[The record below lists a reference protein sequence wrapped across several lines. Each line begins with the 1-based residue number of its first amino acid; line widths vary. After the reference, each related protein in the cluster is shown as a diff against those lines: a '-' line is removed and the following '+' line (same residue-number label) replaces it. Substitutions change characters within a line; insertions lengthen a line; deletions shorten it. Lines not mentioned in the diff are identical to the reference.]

1 MDGKRCLFC
10 GIFSPSNEECYC
22 FLDEEED
29 DECFV
34 PHFEGSNDITHKI
47 MNTDYNPVDFS
58 TEDFQ
63 NASLDSQQSNG
74 QELQKISLL
83 GIENEGHLSVTNILT
98 ENASLGSSINE
109 SPNMSESRNLI
120 EFIKQSESS
129 KSTHEN
135 EQSHFNSVIAPEA
148 TNLFGTFDFV
158 SEGIKR
164 GADNNNHVN
173 TLVVPDETSQG
184 VFCRAD
190 DNRSNQSED
199 LSSMKDPGWSNSRP
213 MTQRKR
219 KNTSFGANTN
229 TCKMKEKSSAFIS
242 RRKGSYLD
250 SISASPT
257 CIERD
262 GSNAEAQKGKKC
274 SKIKSISAKVT
285 QIDDSS
291 SREIVTYTVALGS
304 DADGV
309 SVAGPSGIH
318 TQSHRTDNKKCFVC
332 DVCGKGFGK
341 KYHLQAHQRTHT
353 DEKPFVCPMCGKR
366 FTQQSNL
373 TTHLRTHTGEKPFGC
388 HICKNKFRQKT
399 HLNDHLLTHSG
410 EKPFACPRCD
420 KKFGQKTHLVRHLR
434 THTGEKPYKC
444 KLCGMAFANKSN
456 CNRHY
461 KGKHG
466 EN

>member
-1 MDGKRCLFC
+1 MDGKRCPFC

-34 PHFEGSNDITHKI
+34 PHLDGSIDITHKI

-83 GIENEGHLSVTNILT
+83 GIENEGYLSVTNILT

-109 SPNMSESRNLI
+109 SPNTSESRNLI
-120 EFIKQSESS
+120 ELINQSESS

-135 EQSHFNSVIAPEA
+135 EQSHINSVIASEA
-148 TNLFGTFDFV
+148 TNLFVTFDFV

-164 GADNNNHVN
+164 GADNNHVN

-184 VFCRAD
+184 GFCRAD
-190 DNRSNQSED
+190 DNQPDRSED
-199 LSSMKDPGWSNSRP
+199 LSSIKDPGWSNSRP
-213 MTQRKR
+213 MPQRKR

-229 TCKMKEKSSAFIS
+229 TCKMKEKSSAFICL
-242 RRKGSYLD
+242 RKESYLD

-262 GSNAEAQKGKKC
+262 GNKAEAQKGKYC
-274 SKIKSISAKVT
+274 SKIKSISAKVI

-291 SREIVTYTVALGS
+291 SSEIANNSV
-304 DADGV
+304 ADGSVADAEAV

-318 TQSHRTDNKKCFVC
+318 TQSPRT
-332 DVCGKGFGK
+332 GK
-341 KYHLQAHQRTHT
+341 K
-353 DEKPFVCPMCGKR
+353 KM
-366 FTQQSNL
+366 
-373 TTHLRTHTGEKPFGC
+373 
-388 HICKNKFRQKT
+388 
-399 HLNDHLLTHSG
+399 
-410 EKPFACPRCD
+410 
-420 KKFGQKTHLVRHLR
+420 
-434 THTGEKPYKC
+434 
-444 KLCGMAFANKSN
+444 LCM
-456 CNRHY
+456 
-461 KGKHG
+461 
-466 EN
+466 

>member
-1 MDGKRCLFC
+1 MDGKRCPFC

-34 PHFEGSNDITHKI
+34 PHFDGSNDITPKN

-98 ENASLGSSINE
+98 ENASLSSSINE

-120 EFIKQSESS
+120 ELIIQSESS

-135 EQSHFNSVIAPEA
+135 EQSHFNSVIASEA

-164 GADNNNHVN
+164 SADNKHVN
-173 TLVVPDETSQG
+173 TLVVPDEKSEG

-190 DNRSNQSED
+190 DNRSNPSED
-199 LSSMKDPGWSNSRP
+199 LSSMKDPEWSNSRP
-213 MTQRKR
+213 MPQRKR

-229 TCKMKEKSSAFIS
+229 TCKMTEKSSAFVC
-242 RRKGSYLD
+242 RRKESYLD

-285 QIDDSS
+285 KIGNSS
-291 SREIVTYTVALGS
+291 STEIATNSLPLGS
-304 DADGV
+304 LADSETVLSQGLQEYTHNLIGLTIKNALYV
-309 SVAGPSGIH
+309 M
-318 TQSHRTDNKKCFVC
+318 FV
-332 DVCGKGFGK
+332 
-341 KYHLQAHQRTHT
+341 
-353 DEKPFVCPMCGKR
+353 EKVLVK
-366 FTQQSNL
+366 NI
-373 TTHLRTHTGEKPFGC
+373 
-388 HICKNKFRQKT
+388 ICKCTKECIQTRNPSYALCVAKDSPNK
-399 HLNDHLLTHSG
+399 
-410 EKPFACPRCD
+410 AI
-420 KKFGQKTHLVRHLR
+420 
-434 THTGEKPYKC
+434 
-444 KLCGMAFANKSN
+444 
-456 CNRHY
+456 
-461 KGKHG
+461 
-466 EN
+466 